1 MILVVSINSIN
12 STCDAE
18 YKSIRVMG
26 VTYPSNGLEQNLK
39 PEHVAKLLNRVA
51 PALYKQ
57 MFIGVPWKR
66 PAPQALNNGGLCLSM
81 RKKLLTI

>member
-26 VTYPSNGLEQNLK
+26 VTHLQSKG
-39 PEHVAKLLNRVA
+39 
-51 PALYKQ
+51 
-57 MFIGVPWKR
+57 W
-66 PAPQALNNGGLCLSM
+66 
-81 RKKLLTI
+81 